1 MKKLLSI
8 LASLVL
14 VAVVA
19 LPGIGVKAQPTDE
32 ILDFT
37 ITVDVNDDATLN
49 MLYHIEWK
57 VLDDSIGAL
66 DWVQIGIPNSN
77 YKSCAKVSDNIKDVK
92 VQFSGSEVF
101 AQVYFKNKYYKDDI
115 VNFDFRVI
123 QDYMYEMNVL
133 KEGETVYYFTPG
145 WFNDI
150 PVDNL
155 TIIWNA
161 DKATAWSHGATTEDG
176 KLVWKGTLSA
186 GAKFEEI
193 SVTYPSDAFAF
204 DTSKT
209 ANAYDAYGNGYQ
221 NSNGFDLNQVI
232 EDFNKNYNYD
242 YSYDYDDYY
251 DYDDFSVGVAFIELI
266 PLFLFWIGISV
277 IASKIKSYFKGTGFS
292 SQPKTTKK
300 ITRTLIKYYPECP
313 GCAAPRPEN
322 AEKCAYCGRS
332 FIESEEVVEEKEIT
346 NPENYSNEGTYRYG
360 SSPNTFIR
368 VHVTHIPAPPPP
380 RSSCAH
386 SSCAHSHCACAHSCA
401 CACACACAGG
411 GRAGCSTKDF
421 YNTNL
426 KLKQLKLKKKDRA

>member
-14 VAVVA
+14 VAAVA

-77 YKSCAKVSDNIKDVK
+77 YKSCAKVSDNIQDVK

-145 WFNDI
+145 WFKDI

-221 NSNGFDLNQVI
+221 NSNGFD
-232 EDFNKNYNYD
+232 Y

-266 PLFLFWIGISV
+266 PVFLFWIGIRV
-277 IASKIKSYFKGTGFS
+277 IVSKIKSYFKGTGFS

-346 NPENYSNEGTYRYG
+346 NPENCP
-360 SSPNTFIR
+360 SSSEELLCSQFMRPQPLR
-368 VHVTHIPAPPPP
+368 L
-380 RSSCAH
+380 RSLLCVRL
-386 SSCAHSHCACAHSCA
+386 CMCLRRRRTC
-401 CACACACAGG
+401 
-411 GRAGCSTKDF
+411 RMFD
-421 YNTNL
+421 
-426 KLKQLKLKKKDRA
+426 

>member
-133 KEGETVYYFTPG
+133 KEGETV
-145 WFNDI
+145 
-150 PVDNL
+150 
-155 TIIWNA
+155 
-161 DKATAWSHGATTEDG
+161 
-176 KLVWKGTLSA
+176 
-186 GAKFEEI
+186 
-193 SVTYPSDAFAF
+193 
-204 DTSKT
+204 
-209 ANAYDAYGNGYQ
+209 
-221 NSNGFDLNQVI
+221 
-232 EDFNKNYNYD
+232 
-242 YSYDYDDYY
+242 
-251 DYDDFSVGVAFIELI
+251 
-266 PLFLFWIGISV
+266 
-277 IASKIKSYFKGTGFS
+277 
-292 SQPKTTKK
+292 
-300 ITRTLIKYYPECP
+300 
-313 GCAAPRPEN
+313 
-322 AEKCAYCGRS
+322 
-332 FIESEEVVEEKEIT
+332 
-346 NPENYSNEGTYRYG
+346 
-360 SSPNTFIR
+360 
-368 VHVTHIPAPPPP
+368 
-380 RSSCAH
+380 
-386 SSCAHSHCACAHSCA
+386 
-401 CACACACAGG
+401 
-411 GRAGCSTKDF
+411 
-421 YNTNL
+421 
-426 KLKQLKLKKKDRA
+426 